1 MVIVDPTEP
10 LAVIVPSAAPKQLT
24 FVALADTVTVIGSV
38 IVTLVVAVHTPL
50 LFPFGAVAV
59 ISYVPGPYDAAG
71 ADPLMVIVD
80 PSEPL
85 AVIVPL
91 AKPLQL
97 TFVALADTVT
107 VIGSVIV
114 TLVVAV
120 HTPLLFPFGAVAT
133 TV

>member
-1 MVIVDPTEP
+1 
-10 LAVIVPSAAPKQLT
+10 
-24 FVALADTVTVIGSV
+24 
-38 IVTLVVAVHTPL
+38 
-50 LFPFGAVAV
+50 
-59 ISYVPGPYDAAG
+59 
-71 ADPLMVIVD
+71 MVIVD

-107 VIGSVIV
+107 VIGWVIV

-120 HTPLLFPFGAVAT
+120 QKPSSFPFGAVAT

>member
-1 MVIVDPTEP
+1 
-10 LAVIVPSAAPKQLT
+10 
-24 FVALADTVTVIGSV
+24 
-38 IVTLVVAVHTPL
+38 
-50 LFPFGAVAV
+50 
-59 ISYVPGPYDAAG
+59 
-71 ADPLMVIVD
+71 MVIVD

-107 VIGSVIV
+107 VIGWVIV